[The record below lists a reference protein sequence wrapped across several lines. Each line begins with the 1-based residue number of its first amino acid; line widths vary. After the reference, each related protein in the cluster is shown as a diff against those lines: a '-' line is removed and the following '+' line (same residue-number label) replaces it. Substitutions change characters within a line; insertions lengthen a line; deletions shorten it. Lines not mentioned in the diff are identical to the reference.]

1 MIPEAVLSF
10 FVKSSSK
17 CNNPSY
23 CLMLDDPWFHGSN
36 IIVLCSGSIITPAY
50 MVSKGRH
57 SSSPFLCA
65 VLPPSICARVNI
77 RSLACHYRCCRHNER
92 TAEKSIIFSIF
103 VIDMCLFGWL
113 HHWQR
118 LNSTF
123 FFSLFHFR
131 LDLYNNYT
139 FSKIYLHC
147 VTLLR

>member
-1 MIPEAVLSF
+1 MIPEAVHSI
-10 FVKSSSK
+10 FVKLTSK

-77 RSLACHYRCCRHNER
+77 RSLACHYCCCRHNELN
-92 TAEKSIIFSIF
+92 AGKSIIFKHEFYS
-103 VIDMCLFGWL
+103 VLL
-113 HHWQR
+113 EV
-118 LNSTF
+118 TF
-123 FFSLFHFR
+123 FLS
-131 LDLYNNYT
+131 
-139 FSKIYLHC
+139 SSP
-147 VTLLR
+147 LLSSPYPP